1 MPNFLV
7 IIKSLKLNNYNENN
21 FFKVDNIPLSILKY
35 QELEKSQYFNNL
47 KIIIATDDIK
57 ILPMFLKYG
66 LITPLIIP
74 YFNKIDIMNYVL
86 EWYKEKTDEKF
97 NYLIYLPS
105 KYLFLD
111 ISDIDEMISNFLK
124 NKNHYDSL
132 QTFENLNLNKLKN
145 IYRIDNNLGIKLNIN
160 LEDNSKYCIL
170 NNCMTIYKINIV
182 NMEIIHSNNILPYYV
197 KDILKL
203 DDINSFDKNL
213 NLIKKKYLKSEKFI
227 KIKILSNKHPKSDVG
242 YFGFDC
248 KILDNYLNSKNWIE
262 SNTFSCYSKNKED
275 SFNVVVWRKKI
286 DGRSSAHG
294 RHCNKNLK
302 MKFNIGDELYL
313 KYNDYSFYN
322 IIKSYK
328 NHNIF
333 TTDILSLF
341 ENKSIIICGNGN
353 TGYEKNKSNIYID
366 SHDIVIRVNSY
377 KKISNICGNKTTFH
391 FMNSLNTN
399 FHSENDPIFPV
410 CNDCEYILINDE
422 NNYLKKLKKLKK
434 INKPIIMYNTKL
446 IDKIMLQ
453 LFNTKIRMTGSI
465 ILIIAILISMTVKC
479 EINYI
484 GFSDGHNLIKNNQI
498 YYWGNRQIKD
508 NKYIKLHNSHDFNKQ
523 FKLLNIITYLI

>member
-1 MPNFLV
+1 MPKILV
-7 IIKSLKLNNYNENN
+7 IIKSFNLNNHNENN
-21 FFKVDNIPLSILKY
+21 FFKINNIPLSILKY
-35 QELEKSQYFNNL
+35 QELKKSQYFNNF
-47 KIIIATDDIK
+47 KIIIATDDK
-57 ILPMFLKYG
+57 KVLPTFLKYG
-66 LITPLIIP
+66 LITPLIISD
-74 YFNKIDIMNYVL
+74 FNKIDIIKYVL
-86 EWYKEKTDEKF
+86 EWYKERTDEKF

-111 ISDIDEMISNFLK
+111 ISDIDKMISNFLK

-132 QTFENLNLNKLKN
+132 QTFENLNFQKLNN
-145 IYRIDNNLGIKLNIN
+145 IYRIENNLGIKLNIN
-160 LEDNSKYCIL
+160 LEDNSKYCVL

-203 DDINSFDKNL
+203 YGITSFNKNL
-213 NLIKKKYLKSEKFI
+213 NLITKYYLKLEKFI
-227 KIKILSNKHPKSDVG
+227 KIKILSNKHPKSDIG

-262 SNTFSCYSKNKED
+262 SNTFSCNSKDKKD
-275 SFNVVVWRKKI
+275 SFDVVVWRKEI
-286 DGRSSAHG
+286 DEISSAHG
-294 RHCNKNLK
+294 RHINKNLK

-313 KYNDYSFYN
+313 KYNDCSFYN
-322 IIKSYK
+322 IIKDFKYHS
-328 NHNIF
+328 IF
-333 TTDILSLF
+333 TTNILSLF

-353 TGYEKNKSNIYID
+353 TGYEENKSNIYID

-422 NNYLKKLKKLKK
+422 SAYLKKLKKLKE
-434 INKPIIMYNTKL
+434 IRKPLVLYNTKL
-446 IDKIMLQ
+446 IDRIMLK

-465 ILIIAILISMTVKC
+465 ILIIAILIKMNVNC

-484 GFSDGHNLIKNNQI
+484 GFSDGHNLVKNNQI
-498 YYWGNRQIKD
+498 YYWGNRLITD
-508 NKYIKLHNSHDFNKQ
+508 NKYVKLHNSHNFDKQ
-523 FKLLNIITYLI
+523 YKLLNIITYLI